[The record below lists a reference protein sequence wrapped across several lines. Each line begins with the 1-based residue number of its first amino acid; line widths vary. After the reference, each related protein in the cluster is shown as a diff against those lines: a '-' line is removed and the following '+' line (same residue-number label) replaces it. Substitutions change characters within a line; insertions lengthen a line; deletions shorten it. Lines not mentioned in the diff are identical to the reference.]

1 MERTPR
7 QVRLSAFG
15 ENFLDYAK
23 DLLIAHDRA
32 LESLNSIERK
42 FKLGISCYAMGP
54 EVSSILSQ
62 LNSLDSVNLI
72 EVNIQTS
79 EIILQEFNE
88 GNLDAVIVRS
98 TDDRREGT
106 ILSPDN
112 FGWFASSDFSSF
124 PNQPLPLANLSADCA
139 TSGQATKLLNQAGIE
154 YKEVFVGG
162 GLPALISAISSGIA
176 IGILPYRLAPSHF
189 VEISG
194 KLSLPEIPSVNI
206 VLHSAL
212 SDRKSRKISQTIEK
226 IYKEQFFN

>member
-1 MERTPR
+1 
-7 QVRLSAFG
+7 
-15 ENFLDYAK
+15 
-23 DLLIAHDRA
+23 
-32 LESLNSIERK
+32 
-42 FKLGISCYAMGP
+42 MGP